1 MKLDFIPLDKL
12 SVSRTNMRYGRKD
25 PDVSDILPTVRK
37 RGVIQTLIVR
47 PNGEEGAFEIVAGW
61 RRFVAASIVAAETGE
76 DDPQATMLPCAIL
89 EPGDDAAALEISM
102 IENMA
107 RLDADEVTQWESFT
121 RLVKQG
127 QGVDDIAATFGLPEL
142 TVKRVLA
149 LGNLLPRI
157 RDLYRKEK
165 IDTATVRHLTLASK
179 SQQKAWLVLM
189 DDPQAWCPTGH
200 QLKGWLFGGQSIPVK
215 HALFEVATYTGQIVT
230 DLFGEGGYF
239 ADAEAFWT
247 AQNAAI
253 DNRRAAFIDEGWSD
267 VVIVPPSEQ
276 FATWEHERAQKR
288 KGGRVYVDVRANGEV
303 IFHEG
308 YVTRKEARAGAKV
321 EGPGTGEKAT
331 RPEISSMMQTYIDLH
346 RHAAVRA
353 DLLAHPGVALRLMV
367 AHAIA
372 GSHLWRATP
381 DPRTPRSECIAES
394 VENSSAEGVFDTG
407 RRAVLGLLGFD
418 AQAPTVCGSA
428 IDGVTGVF
436 LRLLDLPDPAVMD
449 VFAVV
454 MGETL
459 ASGSAA
465 VEALG
470 LHLGTDMTA
479 HWQADDAFFE
489 LIRDKE
495 VLGRIVAE
503 VAGDTV
509 AAANAGEKTK
519 VLKSVIRDCLDG
531 TNGRARVER
540 WVPRWIAFPPS
551 AYTERGGVG
560 TVKALA
566 KVEHLRE
573 QQDDPDPD
581 APGAVLALPAPEPE
595 AETMPLAA

>member
-1 MKLDFIPLDKL
+1 MKLQFIELGKL
-12 SVSRTNMRYGRKD
+12 SVSKTNMRYGRKA

-37 RGVIQTLIVR
+37 RGVIVPLVVR
-47 PNGEEGAFEIVAGW
+47 PNCAPDAFEIVAGA
-61 RRFVAASIVAAETGE
+61 RRFHAASIVAAEKGE
-76 DDPQATMLPCAIL
+76 AEPLPCAIL
-89 EPGDDAAALEISM
+89 DDGDDADAIELSL
-102 IENMA
+102 IENIA
-107 RLDADEVTQWESFT
+107 RLDPDEVTQWETFT
-121 RLVKQG
+121 RLVREG
-127 QGVDDIAATFGLPEL
+127 RSADDIAATFGLPDL
-142 TVKRVLA
+142 AVRRILA

-165 IDTATVRHLTLASK
+165 IDTATVRHLTMASK
-179 SQQKAWLVLM
+179 SQQKAWLALI

-200 QLKGWLFGGQSIPVK
+200 QLKGWLFGGQSISVK
-215 HALFEVATYTGQIVT
+215 HALFEIESYAGQIVT

-239 ADAEAFWT
+239 ADTEVFWT

-253 DNRRAAFIDEGWSD
+253 DARRAAYIDDGWSD

-303 IFHEG
+303 VFHEG
-308 YVTRKEARAGAKV
+308 YVTRKEARSGGNA
-321 EGPGTGEKAT
+321 EGPGTGEKPT
-331 RPEISSMMQTYIDLH
+331 RPEISSTMQTYIDLH

-353 DLLAHPGVALRLMV
+353 DLLAHPSVALRLMV

-372 GSHLWRATP
+372 GSHLWRASP
-381 DPRTPRSECIAES
+381 DPRSARSDVVAES
-394 VENSSAEGVFDTG
+394 VENSSAEGVFDTR
-407 RRAVLGLLGFD
+407 RRAVLELLGFD
-418 AQAPTVCGSA
+418 AESPTVCGSA

-449 VFAVV
+449 VLAVV

-459 ASGSAA
+459 AAGSAA

-470 LHLGTDMTA
+470 LHLGTDMAA

-495 VLGRIVAE
+495 VLGRIVAD
-503 VAGDTV
+503 VAGETV

-519 VLKSVIRDCLDG
+519 VQKAVIRDCLDG
-531 TNGRARVER
+531 TNGRTKVER

-566 KVEHLRE
+566 KVEHLRTRE
-573 QQDDPDPD
+573 DDPDPD
-581 APGAVLALPAPEPE
+581 APGTVLALPALDPESQ
-595 AETMPLAA
+595 TMPLAA

>member
-1 MKLDFIPLDKL
+1 MRLQFIELGKL
-12 SVSRTNMRYGRKD
+12 SVSKTNMRYGKRP

-37 RGVIQTLIVR
+37 RGVIVPLLVR
-47 PNGEEGAFEIVAGW
+47 PNCSPDAFEIVAGA
-61 RRFVAASIVAAETGE
+61 RRYTAAKIVAEEKGE
-76 DDPQATMLPCAIL
+76 ADALPCAIL
-89 EPGDDAAALEISM
+89 EEGDDADAIEASM

-107 RLDADEVTQWESFT
+107 RLDADEVTQWENFV
-121 RLVKQG
+121 RLVKEG
-127 QGVDDIAATFGLPEL
+127 RSAEDIAATFGLPDL
-142 TVKRVLA
+142 AVKRILA

-157 RDLYRKEK
+157 RDLYRREK
-165 IDTATVRHLTLASK
+165 IDNGTVRHLTLASR
-179 SQQKAWLVLM
+179 SQQKAWLALM

-215 HALFEVATYTGQIVT
+215 HALFDLETYTGQIVT

-239 ADAEAFWT
+239 ADADMFWT

-253 DNRRAAFIDEGWSD
+253 DARRAEFLEAGWSD

-308 YVTRKEARAGAKV
+308 YVTRKEARAGGKAD
-321 EGPGTGEKAT
+321 PGTGQKAA
-331 RPEISSMMQTYIDLH
+331 RPEISSAMQTYIDLH
-346 RHAAVRA
+346 RQAAVRA
-353 DLLAHPGVALRLMV
+353 DLLAHPSVALRLMV

-381 DPRTPRSECIAES
+381 DPRTARSDVIAES
-394 VENSSAEGVFDTG
+394 VENSSAEGVFDTR
-407 RRAVLGLLGFD
+407 RRAVLELLGFD
-418 AQAPTVCGSA
+418 AESATVCGSA

-449 VFAVV
+449 VLAVV

-459 ASGSAA
+459 AAGSAA

-470 LHLGTDMTA
+470 LHLGTDMAA

-509 AAANAGEKTK
+509 AAANAGETTK
-519 VLKSVIRDCLDG
+519 VQKAVIRDCLDG
-531 TNGRARVER
+531 TNGRAKVEC
-540 WVPRWIAFPPS
+540 WVPRWMAFAPS

-566 KVEHLRE
+566 KVEHLRTRE
-573 QQDDPDPD
+573 DDPDPD
-581 APGAVLALPAPEPE
+581 APGPVRALPAPAPEP
-595 AETMPLAA
+595 ETMPLAA